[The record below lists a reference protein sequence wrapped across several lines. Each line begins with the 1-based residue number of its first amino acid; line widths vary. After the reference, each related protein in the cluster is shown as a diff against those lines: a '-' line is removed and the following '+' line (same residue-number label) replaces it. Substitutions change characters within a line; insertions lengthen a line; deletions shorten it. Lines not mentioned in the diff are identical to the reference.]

1 MSNSWKGLRIAG
13 TVVAAF
19 VACTPTAA
27 DRATTADTGRV
38 PVIDSGFAAV
48 AESAWVDVS
57 GVTMIGFYPIA
68 TNEQLEKDQDLAAAL
83 DDFAYHIGTAMD
95 SLIAAGAT
103 VHYRGGDT
111 LWLRSGPRRWRFSR
125 NADSSDIGYF
135 FTDTTARS
143 VALYGVRG
151 FTELT
156 AYVHEFRRTGRITP

>member
-27 DRATTADTGRV
+27 DRAPTADTGRV

-68 TNEQLEKDQDLAAAL
+68 TNEQL
-83 DDFAYHIGTAMD
+83 
-95 SLIAAGAT
+95 
-103 VHYRGGDT
+103 
-111 LWLRSGPRRWRFSR
+111 
-125 NADSSDIGYF
+125 
-135 FTDTTARS
+135 
-143 VALYGVRG
+143 
-151 FTELT
+151 
-156 AYVHEFRRTGRITP
+156 